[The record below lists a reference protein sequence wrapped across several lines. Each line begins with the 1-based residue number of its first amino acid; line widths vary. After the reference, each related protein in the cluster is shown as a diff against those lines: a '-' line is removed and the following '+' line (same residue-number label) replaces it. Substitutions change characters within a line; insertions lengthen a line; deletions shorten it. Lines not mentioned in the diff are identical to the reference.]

1 MNFASEVDAAGEA
14 EAFVPQTQSNFLMGA
29 W

>member
-14 EAFVPQTQSNFLMGA
+14 EAFVPKTQSKIQMGV